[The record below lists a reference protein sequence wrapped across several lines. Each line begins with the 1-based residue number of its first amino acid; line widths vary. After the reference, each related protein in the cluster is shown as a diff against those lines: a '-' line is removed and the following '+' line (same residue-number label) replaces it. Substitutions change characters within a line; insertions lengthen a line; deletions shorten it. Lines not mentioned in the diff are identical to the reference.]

1 MMRAARALL
10 IILAT
15 LVFAMVF
22 TLPPFSLNAQQ
33 IPQADS
39 GTGVVNTAIE
49 IPKSVIQAKKSYTYQ
64 YFRNRD
70 PFESLI
76 QEKLEA
82 EPGQEPK
89 DPREMYDIEVMRVV
103 AIIHDD
109 IQGYASVR
117 LPDGK
122 YYTLV
127 KGTKIGIHGGQV
139 KEIQSDR
146 VVVKQTVRDFRRRL
160 VEQIR
165 ELKLRED
172 DQ

>member
-10 IILAT
+10 IILAA
-15 LVFAMVF
+15 LAFAIAF
-22 TLPPFSLNAQQ
+22 SLPHRFLNAQQ
-33 IPQADS
+33 SPQADS
-39 GTGVVNTAIE
+39 GAGVINTAIE
-49 IPKSVIQAKKSYTYQ
+49 IPKSVVQAKKSYKYVHFQ
-64 YFRNRD
+64 NRD

-76 QEKLEA
+76 QEKVET

-109 IQGYASVR
+109 VQGYASVR

-127 KGTKIGIHGGQV
+127 KGMKIGIHGGQV

-146 VVVKQTVRDFRRRL
+146 VIVKQNVRDFRRRL
-160 VEQIR
+160 VEQTR